1 MITEKAYAKINIS
14 LDVIGKR
21 PDGYHD
27 VSMIMQQIGLH
38 DLVRMKIISE
48 DKILLK
54 TNRSFLPTD
63 ERNIA
68 YKAAEAFKKRFD
80 IQKGIFLD
88 IEKQIPVAAGLAGG
102 STNAAAT
109 LRGMN
114 KLFEIN
120 ASLDELCEIGVKLG
134 ADVPYCIKG
143 GTMLSEGIGEILT
156 PVENRLNCYCVLVKP
171 DFPVST
177 QYVYQNLVL
186 GENTKHP
193 DINSVKNAV
202 QAGDLHALAACAGN
216 ILETVT
222 CNKYPVIEEIKK
234 GMRDAGAEL
243 AMMSGSGPTVFGLF
257 SSKTKAQKC
266 FMENKL
272 GPYGAQTFLTCLCV
286 NEYL

>member
-1 MITEKAYAKINIS
+1 MITENAYAKINIS
-14 LDVIGKR
+14 LDVLGTR

-27 VSMIMQQIGLH
+27 VSMIMQQVSLH
-38 DLVRMKIISE
+38 DVVKMKIITE
-48 DKILLK
+48 DKIILK
-54 TNRSFLPTD
+54 TNKSFLPTD

-68 YKAAEAFKKRFD
+68 YKAAEAFKKRFN
-80 IQKGIFLD
+80 IQKGIFID
-88 IEKQIPVAAGLAGG
+88 IEKKIPVAAGLAGG

-114 KLFEIN
+114 KLFDVN
-120 ASLDELCEIGVKLG
+120 ASIDELCEIGVKLG

-156 PVENRLNCYCVLVKP
+156 PVENRLDCYCVLVKP

-186 GENTKHP
+186 DENTQHP
-193 DINSVKNAV
+193 DITGATKAV
-202 QAGDLHALAACAGN
+202 EAGDLTALSACAGN

-222 CNKYPVIEEIKK
+222 CTKYPVIEEIKK
-234 GMRDAGAEL
+234 GMREAGAEL

-257 SSKTKAQKC
+257 SNSAKAHKC
-266 FMENKL
+266 FVANKL
-272 GPYGAQTFLTCLCV
+272 GPYGAQTFLTGLRSSRK
-286 NEYL
+286 